1 MIQVGDKFV
10 LEINDA
16 FERDGE
22 KLYRAKGFKSLVFDD
37 NGLKK
42 LVPLQGIAKEEMEAV
57 RNAGREEVWELV
69 KFLKETDKLEVRKI
83 FDVPDIAFSAVGW
96 ILDHN
101 VHDILDK
108 YNAWKKSENEIN
120 VGDVVKHKNGR
131 IGVVTYKNDLIL
143 RGILDD
149 STTFDWFIADCSKTG
164 KHIEI
169 ESVIH
174 QIKEG

>member
-1 MIQVGDKFV
+1 MINVGDKFV
-10 LEINDA
+10 VEIKKV
-16 FERDGE
+16 FEQDGE

-42 LVPLQGIAKEEMEAV
+42 LVPLEEIAKKEMEAV
-57 RNAGREEVWELV
+57 RNAGREEVWELA
-69 KFLKETDKLEVRKI
+69 KFLHITRFGELEKI
-83 FDVPDIAFSAVGW
+83 FDIPEDESHPILWIFSQ
-96 ILDHN
+96 N
-101 VHDILDK
+101 VHDVLNK
-108 YNAWKKSENEIN
+108 YNAWKKSENEIKI
-120 VGDVVKHKNGR
+120 GDVVKHKNGR

-149 STTFDWFIADCSKTG
+149 STTFDWFIVDCTKTG

-169 ESVIH
+169 ESVIQ

>member
-1 MIQVGDKFV
+1 MINVGDKFV
-10 LEINDA
+10 VEIEKV
-16 FERDGE
+16 FEQDGE

-37 NGLKK
+37 NVLKK
-42 LVPLQGIAKEEMEAV
+42 LVPLEEAANVNMNAT
-57 RNAGREEVWELV
+57 RYAGRAEVWELV
-69 KFLKETDKLEVRKI
+69 KFLDKTRLGEIEKI
-83 FDVPDIAFSAVGW
+83 FDIPEDESHPISWIFS
-96 ILDHN
+96 HN

-108 YNAWKKSENEIN
+108 YNAWKKSESEIK

-143 RGILDD
+143 RGILED
-149 STTFDWFIADCSKTG
+149 STTFDWFIVDCTKTG

-169 ESVIH
+169 ESVIQ